1 MWWREG
7 HRGGWSLSCVSFG
20 FSYALGM
27 NMAEEIREAIER
39 ALGES
44 GISGADFVVE
54 HPAESAHGDYAS
66 NVALAAAKQ
75 VGKAPPKISEQRWG
89 GLKNNKP
96 EAVERIT
103 IAGAGFINFH
113 LSRTF
118 FTDSIREAFAHGDAW
133 GKNTALA
140 GKKILVEYTSPNL
153 FKQLHIG
160 NLMSNIV
167 GESLVRLFE
176 FAGAEVKRFNYP
188 SDIGL
193 TVAKG
198 VWALQKDGGNPSDI
212 GELGRAYQEGNG
224 AYESDLK
231 AKAEIDEVNRKLYAG
246 EDAGFNNIR
255 ESGIA
260 TSLAHI
266 HAICETLGTRF
277 DFEHFESESGLRG
290 KDLVLAHLADGIFEK
305 SDGAVV
311 FRGEKYGLH
320 TRVFINSAG
329 LPTYEAKDLGLAAIK
344 QEAYPFDLSLTATA
358 AEQDEYFKVVIR
370 AIEEVFPAL
379 AGKVRHIGYGFL
391 TLATGKMSSR
401 KGNVI
406 TGESLLAEMRERALA
421 RMDGE
426 RKDEETADAI
436 AVAAIKYMALRQETR
451 SHIVF
456 DQENSLSFEGD
467 SGPYLQYTHARICSV
482 LRKASDEGVGA
493 RTETGTA
500 PADISPAERLLY
512 RFPEVVL
519 RAQEEYE
526 PHYVTTYLTEL
537 AGAFN
542 TWYAK
547 EQIVDAKDPHSPYKV
562 ALAGAVAQTLKNGL
576 WLLGIKAPERM

>member
-1 MWWREG
+1 MEK
-7 HRGGWSLSCVSFG
+7 
-20 FSYALGM
+20 
-27 NMAEEIREAIER
+27 
-39 ALGES
+39 
-44 GISGADFVVE
+44 VE
-54 HPAESAHGDYAS
+54 
-66 NVALAAAKQ
+66 VA
-75 VGKAPPKISEQRWG
+75 GP
-89 GLKNNKP
+89 
-96 EAVERIT
+96 
-103 IAGAGFINFH
+103 GFINFH
-113 LSRTF
+113 LSREF
-118 FTDSIREAFAHGDAW
+118 FVERVREALTEGDAW
-133 GKNTALA
+133 GKNTTLA

-160 NLMSNIV
+160 NLMSNVV
-167 GESLVRLFE
+167 GESLARVCE
-176 FAGAEVKRFNYP
+176 FGGAEVKRFNYP

-198 VWALQKDGGNPSDI
+198 VWALRKNGGNPSDI
-212 GELGRAYQEGNG
+212 GELGRAYQEGTS
-224 AYESDLK
+224 AYESDQK

-246 EDAGFNNIR
+246 EDAELSNIR
-255 ESGIA
+255 ESGVA

-266 HAICETLGTRF
+266 HAICETLGTQF
-277 DFEHFESESGLRG
+277 DFEHFESESGPRG
-290 KDLVLAHLADGIFEK
+290 KDLVLAHIADGIFEK

-344 QEAYPFDLSLTATA
+344 QEAYSFDLSLTATA

-391 TLATGKMSSR
+391 TLTTGKMSSR

-406 TGESLLAEMRERALA
+406 TGESILAEMRERAFA
-421 RMDGE
+421 RMDGV
-426 RKDEETADAI
+426 RKDEKTADVI
-436 AVAAIKYMALRQETR
+436 AVAAVKYMALRQETR
-451 SHIVF
+451 SNIIF
-456 DQENSLSFEGD
+456 DPGKSLSFEGD

-482 LRKASDEGVGA
+482 LSKAAAAGVA
-493 RTETGTA
+493 LAAAENA

-526 PHYVTTYLTEL
+526 PHYVTTFLTEL

-542 TWYAK
+542 AWYAK
-547 EQIVDAKDPHSPYKV
+547 EQIVDAQDPHSPYKV
-562 ALAGAVAQTLKNGL
+562 ALAQAVGQTLNNGL
-576 WLLGIKAPERM
+576 WCLGIKTPERM